1 MSSTAHH
8 PCILSASILAADFA
22 ALGSDT
28 TQALSA
34 GADYIH
40 FDVMDHHF
48 VPNLS
53 IGAVVCES
61 LRKAH
66 ITAPID
72 VHLMVTHPE
81 EYIEPFAKAGANM
94 ILFHPETAH
103 NVRTLIDDIEAHGMQ
118 AGVVINPDKVLA
130 LPDDLIARLK
140 LVLVMSVYP
149 GFAGQAFLPETLP
162 KLQEMRKQLD
172 RINPTI
178 WLGIDGGIKAHNLG
192 EVAAHGA
199 NFFVIGSGLFQTSNY
214 KNTVTQCRTAYE
226 VHHA

>member
-1 MSSTAHH
+1 MSETH

-22 ALGSDT
+22 ALGADIT
-28 TQALSA
+28 HALQA
-34 GADYIH
+34 GTDYIH

-81 EYIEPFAKAGANM
+81 QYIEPFAKAGANM
-94 ILFHPETAH
+94 ILFHPETTH
-103 NVRTLIDDIEAHGMQ
+103 NATALIERIESLGMQ
-118 AGVVINPDKVLA
+118 AGIVINPDKTLD
-130 LPDDLIARLK
+130 LPAELITRLQ

-149 GFAGQAFLPETLP
+149 GFAGQTFLPDTLP
-162 KLQEMRKQLD
+162 KLTQIRAQLD
-172 RINPTI
+172 AVNPAI
-178 WLGIDGGIKAHNLG
+178 WLGIDGGIKTHNLG
-192 EVAAHGA
+192 EVAQHGA
-199 NFFVIGSGLFQTSNY
+199 NFFVIGSGLFQTHDY
-214 KNTVTQCRTAYE
+214 AETVTQCRRAYDRGKTC
-226 VHHA
+226 